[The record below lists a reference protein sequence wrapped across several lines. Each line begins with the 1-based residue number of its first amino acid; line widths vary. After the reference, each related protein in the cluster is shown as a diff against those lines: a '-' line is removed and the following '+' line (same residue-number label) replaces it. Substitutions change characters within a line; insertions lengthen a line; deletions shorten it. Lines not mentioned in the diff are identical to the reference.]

1 MHKEKILKKVFTTS
15 DYYKFT
21 NDILDAKI
29 TAKKLINESVL
40 NELIK
45 TLASKKEI
53 KTLARKAELKAEQ
66 DKIVKLQT
74 YYLSLFIGQSYFFN
88 DGAQLYLIFQTLYYA
103 LKRLCETKKAVS
115 ENLKVC

>member
-45 TLASKKEI
+45 TLASKKRDKNISKKGRI
-53 KTLARKAELKAEQ
+53 KSRAR
-66 DKIVKLQT
+66 
-74 YYLSLFIGQSYFFN
+74 
-88 DGAQLYLIFQTLYYA
+88 
-103 LKRLCETKKAVS
+103 
-115 ENLKVC
+115 

>member
-45 TLASKKEI
+45 TLASKKDKNISKKGRI
-53 KTLARKAELKAEQ
+53 KSRAR
-66 DKIVKLQT
+66 
-74 YYLSLFIGQSYFFN
+74 
-88 DGAQLYLIFQTLYYA
+88 
-103 LKRLCETKKAVS
+103 
-115 ENLKVC
+115 